1 MCGII
6 GYVTKEKTKTVIP
19 ILLDGLKKLE
29 YRGYDSAGVAF
40 LNENKVDIIKESGPI
55 VNLEKSLNKEIESNI
70 GIGHTR
76 WATHGKATKENSHP
90 HRCGKMTIVH
100 NGIIENYLQ
109 LKDFLQKENYNFIS
123 DTDTEVAAALI
134 DYLYEESG
142 NVLDALNDFIKKAK
156 GAYAIAIICDD
167 FHDRL
172 FVIKKASPLII
183 GVNENEN
190 FIASDVPA
198 ILDKTN
204 KYIILEDKDY
214 AEIYADKI
222 NVYRDKKQIKYKI
235 NDFKGDKLLID
246 KQGYEHFML
255 KEIHEQPDIIKN
267 LIDRYLKKE
276 FILPDITKYQ
286 KIIVVGCGSAY
297 HAGLIGKY
305 LIEKNLNIEV
315 SCEIA
320 SEFRYKK
327 LFLDKDSLVIAI
339 SQSGETA
346 DTLAAVKISKACKAH
361 TLGIVNVKESSIA
374 REVDDVIYTEAGTE
388 IAVATTKA
396 YSAQVLMFILLS
408 LEKNVSK
415 IKKLKSLPLL
425 MQKLINQV
433 DDYKK
438 VASYIQEKEHL
449 FFIGR
454 LIDYAVAMEGSLK
467 LKEISY
473 IHSEAYASGEL
484 KHGTISLIE
493 KGTPV
498 VALVS
503 DKSIAE
509 KTLSNI
515 KEVKARDANVVLIV
529 SEESNLISDCYD
541 YKIVLPSI
549 LEEAYPLLMIIPLQ
563 LISYEVAKLRKCSID
578 KPKNLAKS
586 VTVE

>member
-6 GYVTKEKTKTVIP
+6 GYVTKEKNNTVIP
-19 ILLDGLKKLE
+19 TLLDGLKKLE
-29 YRGYDSAGVAF
+29 YRGYDSAGIAF
-40 LNENKVDIIKESGPI
+40 LKENKIEIIKESGPI
-55 VNLEKSLNKEIESNI
+55 VNLENRIKDNVDSTI

-76 WATHGKATKENSHP
+76 WATHGKATKTNSHP
-90 HRCGKMTIVH
+90 HRVGKMTIVH

-109 LKDFLQKENYNFIS
+109 LKDFLKKEKYEFVS

-134 DYLYEESG
+134 DYLYKKTNDMIET
-142 NVLDALNDFIKKAK
+142 LNRFIEKAK

-167 FHDRL
+167 YLDRL

-183 GVNENEN
+183 GVKTNEN

-204 KYIILEDKDY
+204 KYVILEDKDY
-214 AEIYADKI
+214 AEVFSDKI
-222 NVYRDKKQIKYKI
+222 NVYRNKKKINYKI
-235 NDFKGDKLLID
+235 NNFKGDKLLID

-267 LIDRYLKKE
+267 LIDKYLKKE
-276 FILPDITKYQ
+276 FVLPNITDYK
-286 KIIVVGCGSAY
+286 KIVIVGCGSAY
-297 HAGLIGKY
+297 HAGLVGKH

-315 SCEIA
+315 FCEIA

-374 REVDDVIYTEAGTE
+374 REVDEVVYTEAGTE

-396 YSAQVLMFILLS
+396 YSAQILMFVLLS
-408 LEKNVSK
+408 LENKESK
-415 IKKLKSLPLL
+415 IKKLTALPLL
-425 MQKLINQV
+425 MQKLVNQL

-438 VASYIQEKEHL
+438 VAECLKTSDHL

-498 VALVS
+498 IALVS

-509 KTLSNI
+509 KTISNI
-515 KEVKARDANVVLIV
+515 KEVKARDAKVTLIV
-529 SEESNLISDCYD
+529 TEECNLISDCYD
-541 YKIVLPSI
+541 YKIVLPTV

-563 LISYEVAKLRKCSID
+563 LISYEVARLRGCSID